1 MFRVHLSVRLLK
13 LAVFVLV
20 LLSLIA
26 SVHAQVVIDNLVDS
40 SLIRYQIR
48 FEFIGDRLV
57 GLMLNTFY
65 LLAVIEFTWAMI
77 TLMLKQA
84 GMQAFLSTIVTRSLF
99 IGFFSWL
106 LTRGSATASE
116 VFQSFEQLA
125 IATTLTDGAITP
137 SNIMDHGQVLWA
149 RLYQEA
155 ISIGIF
161 DSVFDPNKSLSTPV
175 LLLFIGMV
183 AFVVMAIIA
192 AHFAVVL
199 LEMFI
204 AANAGIILLGLGA
217 SRWTY
222 QYATAY
228 LRYALSVGMK
238 LFVLSIVVGLTLD
251 EIDRFFATAAIDEI
265 NNLMAL
271 LAFILFAAV
280 VSIIVPKSVKGMMD
294 GVSVGTAGTVAS
306 AISARHVNSRPISR
320 STGQLSKMFLP
331 K

>member
-1 MFRVHLSVRLLK
+1 MYGSRLSLSFIKWV
-13 LAVFVLV
+13 VFALV
-20 LLSLIA
+20 LFSLIA
-26 SVHAQVVIDNLVDS
+26 SVQAQVVIDNLVDS
-40 SLIRYQIR
+40 SLMRYQIR
-48 FEFIGDRLV
+48 FEFVGDRLV
-57 GLMLNTFY
+57 SLMLNTFY
-65 LLAVIEFTWAMI
+65 LLALIEFTWAMI
-77 TLMLKQA
+77 SVMLRGGGLQD
-84 GMQAFLSTIVTRSLF
+84 FLSTLVTRILF

-106 LTRGSATASE
+106 LSRGSATASE

-155 ISIGIF
+155 ISVGVF
-161 DSVFDPNKSLSTPV
+161 DILFDPNHSLSTPV
-175 LLLFIGMV
+175 LLLFIGM
-183 AFVVMAIIA
+183 FSFLVMAIIA

-238 LFVLSIVVGLTLD
+238 LFVFTIVVGLTLD

-294 GVSVGTAGTVAS
+294 GVSVGTAGNVAS
-306 AISARHVNSRPISR
+306 AISSRNVSARPISR